1 MTTLNDDSNQLDLNL
16 PGLGPDTIFAAGGA
30 DFVRTSTLG
39 GSLIFG
45 QGDNDT
51 LISVGPND
59 TLYGGDD
66 EDSIRSQRTPALL
79 LGDRGNDT
87 IVAEARA
94 TLYGGE
100 GEDFVQG
107 TVEANLMFGNEG
119 ADTMLGGAQRG
130 DSLYGGKDND
140 AIGFFIAGGG
150 NNLSLEGG
158 LAIGFAGNEG
168 SNFLRGD
175 LGDDLVVGINVRDS
189 LYGGKGN
196 DTLRGV
202 ASNSYLSGDDD
213 NDTLVITN
221 STQSS
226 PFTTDVI
233 TIGIERTTL
242 IGGGGDD
249 SLNGAIGDFG
259 GGRNFFDG
267 GEGNDTINVFA
278 FSDTAL
284 GGEGDDFIRS
294 ASVPDVISS
303 VGARSSFPG
312 FAGRNLLD
320 GGVGNDT
327 IVAAFATDT
336 MIGGEGNDSL
346 SGTFTNAAGGDGND
360 TINATAAI
368 FAGTGTALITLEGG
382 LGNDLLI
389 GYTNPTTGSSFTV
402 TNLMNGGVGSDTIIF
417 GSQFDRLIG
426 NLEGNDFIS
435 YASTVTFSGTVASLI
450 TDTLGSNF
458 IIGGNGT
465 DVITTGNGDDILFGD
480 SSNATDAAG
489 GAGDDTLNSGAGN
502 DTLLGGFGNDYLIG
516 GDGNDSLGGGPG
528 ADTLIGG
535 LGNDSFYYNNF
546 GEGVTI
552 GADGTF
558 GTNPDQI
565 GDFTVGQDK
574 FIFQI
579 NGSNGFPNLRVVP
592 NTNRLSSQAFLAL
605 ESGAYESKFAPAGA
619 GPTEPFVFYEGA
631 NGTQGG
637 RLGYDPDGIAGPNP
651 GVTLANLNGRPGIT
665 AADIIL
671 I

>member
-16 PGLGPDTIFAAGGA
+16 PGLGPDTVFAGEGA

-66 EDSIRSQRTPALL
+66 EDSIRAQRTPALL
-79 LGDRGNDT
+79 FGDSGNDT
-87 IVAEARA
+87 IIAEARA
-94 TLYGGE
+94 SLYGGV
-100 GEDFVQG
+100 GEDFLQG

-119 ADTMLGGAQRG
+119 EDTMLGGAQRR
-130 DSLYGGKDND
+130 DSLYGGKGND
-140 AIGFFIAGGG
+140 SIGFFIAGGG
-150 NNLSLEGG
+150 NNLG
-158 LAIGFAGNEG
+158 LPLTGGFAGNEG

-189 LYGGKGN
+189 LYGGRGN
-196 DTLRGV
+196 DTLVGV
-202 ASNSYLSGDDD
+202 ASNSYLSGDLDD
-213 NDTLVITN
+213 DILFITN
-221 STQSS
+221 STQTVSFFGSS
-226 PFTTDVI
+226 VNI
-233 TIGIERTTL
+233 AVGVERTTL
-242 IGGGGDD
+242 LGGAGNDILSGGYGGDANSGKNFLDGGDD
-249 SLNGAIGDFG
+249 
-259 GGRNFFDG
+259 
-267 GEGNDTINVFA
+267 NDTITVYA
-278 FSDTAL
+278 SQDTAL
-284 GGEGDDFIRS
+284 GGAGNDSIT
-294 ASVPDVISS
+294 SS
-303 VGARSSFPG
+303 TATIPGVLSSG
-312 FAGRNLLD
+312 GKSLLD

-346 SGTFTNAAGGDGND
+346 SGTFTNAAGGDGDD
-360 TINATAAI
+360 TINASKAI

-382 LGNDLLI
+382 LGNDSLI
-389 GYTNPTTGSSFTV
+389 GYTNPTTGSGSSFTV

-417 GSQFDRLIG
+417 GSQRDSLIG

-435 YASTVTFSGTVASLI
+435 YASTVEFTGINALTAPNLI

-458 IIGGNGT
+458 ITGGNGT

-480 SSNATDAAG
+480 FSNTTF
-489 GAGDDTLNSGAGN
+489 GDDTLNSGAGN

-535 LGNDSFYYNNF
+535 SGNDSFYYNNS
-546 GEGVTI
+546 GEGAV
-552 GADGTF
+552 
-558 GTNPDQI
+558 GTNVDQI

-579 NGSNGFPNLRVVP
+579 NDSNGFPNLRTVNN
-592 NTNRLSSQAFLAL
+592 NTNRLSAESFLAL
-605 ESGAYESKFAPAGA
+605 ESGQYNGSFGPAGA
-619 GPTEPFVFYEGA
+619 GASDSFVFYE
-631 NGTQGG
+631 NETG
-637 RLGYDPDGIAGPNP
+637 RLGFDSNGFGTAEGV
-651 GVTLANLNGRPGIT
+651 VTLAILNGRPGIT
-665 AADIIL
+665 AADITL

>member
-1 MTTLNDDSNQLDLNL
+1 MTTLDDNPNQLDLNL
-16 PGLGPDTIFAAGGA
+16 PGLGPDTVFAGAGA

-51 LISVGPND
+51 LVSVGPND
-59 TLYGGDD
+59 TIYGGDD

-79 LGDRGNDT
+79 FGDAGSDT

-94 TLYGGE
+94 TVAGGL
-100 GEDFVQG
+100 GDDILQG
-107 TVEANLMFGNEG
+107 TVEANLMFGNQG

-150 NNLSLEGG
+150 NNLSLQGG
-158 LAIGFAGNEG
+158 LGIGFAGNEG
-168 SNFLRGD
+168 SNYLRGD
-175 LGDDLVVGINVRDS
+175 LGDDLVVGINVRDT
-189 LYGGKGN
+189 LFGGRGN

-202 ASNSYLSGDDD
+202 ASSSYLSGDLDD
-213 NDTLVITN
+213 DILVITN

-226 PFTTDVI
+226 PFTSDVI

-242 IGGGGDD
+242 IGGGGND
-249 SLNGAIGDFG
+249 SLTGAIGEFG
-259 GGRNFFDG
+259 AGRNFFEG
-267 GEGNDTINVFA
+267 GDGNDTINVFA
-278 FSDTAL
+278 TSDTAL
-284 GGEGDDFIRS
+284 GGAGDDFIVS
-294 ASVPDVISS
+294 ASVPNVISS

-327 IVAAFATDT
+327 IVAAFSSDT

-346 SGTFTNAAGGDGND
+346 SGTFTNAGGGDGND
-360 TINATAAI
+360 TIDATKAI
-368 FAGTGTALITLEGG
+368 FAGTGTALITLEGAI
-382 LGNDLLI
+382 GNDLLI

-402 TNLMNGGVGSDTIIF
+402 TNLMNGGEGSDTMIF
-417 GSQFDRLIG
+417 GSARDRVIG
-426 NLEGNDFIS
+426 NVAGNDFIS
-435 YASTVTFSGTVASLI
+435 YATGVSFADITAPNLI
-450 TDTLGSNF
+450 SDTLGSNF

-480 SSNATDAAG
+480 TSNTTLG
-489 GAGDDTLNSGAGN
+489 GFGDDTLNAGGGN

-535 LGNDSFYYNNF
+535 SGNDSFYYNNF
-546 GEGVTI
+546 GEG
-552 GADGTF
+552 GEGSS
-558 GTNPDQI
+558 PDQI
-565 GDFTVGQDK
+565 GDFVAGQDK
-574 FIFQI
+574 FILQF
-579 NGSNGFPNLRVVP
+579 NSFPGLSAVEG
-592 NTNRLSSQAFLAL
+592 TNRLSSRSFLVL
-605 ESGAYESKFAPAGA
+605 ESGAYTGQFGPAGA
-619 GPTEPFVFYEGA
+619 LASDPFVFYENSTG
-631 NGTQGG
+631 Q
-637 RLGYDPDGIAGPNP
+637 LGYDSNGVGTADGV
-651 GVTLANLNGRPGIT
+651 VTLAILNGRPGIT
-665 AADIIL
+665 AADITL

>member
-360 TINATAAI
+360 TIDATAAI

-382 LGNDLLI
+382 LGGDLLI

-417 GSQFDRLIG
+417 GSNRDRLIG

-435 YASTVTFSGTVASLI
+435 YASTVEFTGINALTAPNLI

-458 IIGGNGT
+458 ITGGNST
-465 DVITTGNGDDILFGD
+465 DVITTGSGDDILFGD
-480 SSNATDAAG
+480 FSNTTF
-489 GAGDDTLNSGAGN
+489 GDDTLNSGAGN

-535 LGNDSFYYNNF
+535 SGNDSFYYNNS
-546 GEGVTI
+546 GEGAV
-552 GADGTF
+552 
-558 GTNPDQI
+558 GTNVDQI

-579 NGSNGFPNLRVVP
+579 NDSNGFPNLRGVK
-592 NTNRLSSQAFLAL
+592 NTNRLSGEAFLAL
-605 ESGAYESKFAPAGA
+605 ESGQYNGSFGPAGA
-619 GPTEPFVFYEGA
+619 GASDSFVFYE
-631 NGTQGG
+631 NETG
-637 RLGYDPDGIAGPNP
+637 RLGFDSNGFGTADGV
-651 GVTLANLNGRPGIT
+651 VTLAILNGRPGIT
-665 AADIIL
+665 AADITL

>member
-16 PGLGPDTIFAAGGA
+16 PGLGPDTIFAGNGA
-30 DFVRTSTLG
+30 DFIRTSTLG

-59 TLYGGDD
+59 TIYGGDD

-79 LGDRGNDT
+79 FGDAGNDT

-94 TLYGGE
+94 SLYGGA

-107 TVEANLMFGNEG
+107 TVAANLMFGNEG
-119 ADTMLGGAQRG
+119 ADTMLGGAQRA

-140 AIGFFIAGGG
+140 KLGFFIAGGG

-158 LAIGFAGNEG
+158 LGIGFAGNEG

-189 LYGGKGN
+189 LFGGRGN

-202 ASNSYLSGDDD
+202 ASNSYLSGDLDD
-213 NDTLVITN
+213 DILVITN

-226 PFTTDVI
+226 AFTSSVI

-242 IGGGGDD
+242 LGGGGND
-249 SLNGAIGDFG
+249 SLVGGIGDFG

-267 GEGNDTINVFA
+267 GDGNDTMRVFA
-278 FSDTAL
+278 TQDTAL
-284 GGEGDDFIRS
+284 GGAGDDFIES
-294 ASVPDVISS
+294 ASVPNVLSS
-303 VGARSSFPG
+303 VGASSSFPG

-320 GGVGNDT
+320 GAVGNDT
-327 IVAAFATDT
+327 IVAAFVTDT

-360 TINATAAI
+360 TIDATRAF

-382 LGNDLLI
+382 LGNDSLI
-389 GYTNPTTGSSFTV
+389 GYTNPTGSNFTV
-402 TNLMNGGVGSDTIIF
+402 TNLMNGSEGSDTIIF
-417 GSQFDRLIG
+417 GSQRDRLIG
-426 NLEGNDFIS
+426 NLAGNDFIS
-435 YASTVTFSGTVASLI
+435 YASSVTFTGTAANLI

-480 SSNATDAAG
+480 SFNATES
-489 GAGDDTLNSGAGN
+489 LAGN
-502 DTLLGGFGNDYLIG
+502 DTLIGGGGNDTMLGGFGNDNLSG

-535 LGNDSFYYNNF
+535 SGNDSFYYNNF
-546 GEGVTI
+546 GEGAV
-552 GADGTF
+552 
-558 GTNPDQI
+558 GTNADQI

-605 ESGAYESKFAPAGA
+605 ESGTYNSSFGPAGA
-619 GPTEPFVFYEGA
+619 GATEPFVFYE
-631 NGTQGG
+631 NSTG
-637 RLGYDPDGIAGPNP
+637 RLGYDSDGIAGSDP
-651 GVTLANLNGRPGIT
+651 GVTLAILNGRPGIT
-665 AADIIL
+665 AADITL

>member
-360 TINATAAI
+360 TIDATAAI

-382 LGNDLLI
+382 LGGDLLI

-417 GSQFDRLIG
+417 GSNRDRLIG

-435 YASTVTFSGTVASLI
+435 YASTVEFTGINALTAPNLI

-458 IIGGNGT
+458 ITGGNST
-465 DVITTGNGDDILFGD
+465 DVITTGSGDDILFGD
-480 SSNATDAAG
+480 FSNTTF
-489 GAGDDTLNSGAGN
+489 GDDTLNSGAGN
-502 DTLLGGFGNDYLIG
+502 DTMLGGFGNDYLIG

-546 GEGVTI
+546 GEGAV
-552 GADGTF
+552 
-558 GTNPDQI
+558 GTNVDQI

-579 NGSNGFPNLRVVP
+579 NDSNGFPNLRGVK
-592 NTNRLSSQAFLAL
+592 NTNRLSGEAFLAL
-605 ESGAYESKFAPAGA
+605 ESGQYNGSFGPAGA
-619 GPTEPFVFYEGA
+619 GASDSFVFYE
-631 NGTQGG
+631 NETG
-637 RLGYDPDGIAGPNP
+637 RLGFDSNGFGTADGV
-651 GVTLANLNGRPGIT
+651 VTLAILNGRPGIT
-665 AADIIL
+665 AADITL